1 MAKTDTFFIRAEVNL
16 GHGGVFTQS
25 EIDLGSF
32 VNVGVKSSTLLR
44 IHNIQT
50 QLVSASGLPPE
61 LPANT
66 AAGVAYQLTTESQGS
81 MVRLTDKSVVG
92 SGAIGMRNPD
102 GSQNPASQAVTTDIW
117 PQDFTHGYLIAVDTL
132 YLSGVNESDFVADMY
147 VSVCMEVSMEKAT
160 QAGAASL
167 ALSQQ

>member
-1 MAKTDTFFIRAEVNL
+1 MAKTETFFIRAEVNL
-16 GHGGVFTQS
+16 GHGGTYTQT

-32 VNVGVKSSTLLR
+32 VNVGVKSSTLVR

-50 QLVSASGLPPE
+50 ALVSATGLPPE

-66 AAGVAYQLTTESQGS
+66 AAGVAYQLTTESHGS

-92 SGAIGMRNPD
+92 SGSVGMRNPD
-102 GSQNPASQAVTTDIW
+102 ASQNPASQSVTTDIW
-117 PQDFTHGYLIAVDTL
+117 PQDFSQGYLIAVDTL
-132 YLSGVNESDFVADMY
+132 YLAGINESDFVADMY
-147 VSVCMEVSMEKAT
+147 ATICMEVSMEKAT